1 MHALERL
8 ELVGAK
14 NENVYVPA
22 YVVKKNSVVQRITQT
37 SLTALKK
44 TLIHKSCSSIRLQSE
59 SVSAFYYLLP

>member
-22 YVVKKNSVVQRITQT
+22 YVVKKKFSGSTDHTNISDG
-37 SLTALKK
+37 S
-44 TLIHKSCSSIRLQSE
+44 
-59 SVSAFYYLLP
+59 